1 MRPASEAERA
11 RLNDTFADLCRI
23 LSPSGEEA
31 ACAERVTDEL
41 RAMGLSV
48 EADDAGNLL
57 ARVRGRGERTLLL
70 CAHLD
75 TVPAA
80 APVDPVLDDGA
91 WVNANDG
98 ILGADNKAAVA
109 VLLEIA
115 RRCSIEGSPA
125 RPRARSSPP
134 AKRSGC
140 SAPRVRRQAAA
151 VAVRLRVRPRDRRS
165 ARS

>member
-1 MRPASEAERA
+1 MRGARHRRAARDGPLGRGATTPATCFS
-11 RLNDTFADLCRI
+11 
-23 LSPSGEEA
+23 
-31 ACAERVTDEL
+31 
-41 RAMGLSV
+41 
-48 EADDAGNLL
+48 
-57 ARVRGRGERTLLL
+57 RVRGRGDRTLLL

-115 RRCSIEGSPA
+115 RRCSIEGSPLGLELVFTTGEEVGLLG
-125 RPRARSSPP
+125 
-134 AKRSGC
+134 AKRFDTKKLSSSSATC
-140 SAPRVRRQAAA
+140 STT
-151 VAVRLRVRPRDRRS
+151 RPRS